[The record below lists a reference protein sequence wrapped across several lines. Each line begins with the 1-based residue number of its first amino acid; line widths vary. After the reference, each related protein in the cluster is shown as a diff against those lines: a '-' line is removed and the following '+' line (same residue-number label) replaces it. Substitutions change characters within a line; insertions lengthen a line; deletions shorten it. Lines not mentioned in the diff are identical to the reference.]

1 MTTKHKH
8 DFVEQYDGLIAF
20 GLDDETDR
28 ATVKVYL
35 QKIADDDLLATI
47 IPRLTGPELT
57 ALFDHMTALLADH
70 LSEPEYHRL
79 FLK

>member
-47 IPRLTGPELT
+47 IPRLTKPELT
-57 ALFDHMTALLADH
+57 ALFDQLTALLADH